1 MHYAGAKKF
10 VYFMALSGE
19 PGNITHLHSKVR
31 PVNRRQSCISASMV
45 DLRIV
50 DFEDVYAQVCS
61 AIHDR

>member
-10 VYFMALSGE
+10 VYFIALSGE

-50 DFEDVYAQVCS
+50 DFEDV
-61 AIHDR
+61 